1 MPGGSTL
8 SSSIQVPR
16 NQSVYISSNI
26 QLQCNNSLA
35 ISTKW
40 TMKNCTSN
48 CSSSIA
54 FDPSISTTSSE
65 LYIPPRTLP
74 IGKYELTL
82 TVTMIVSS
90 NLTSSLSLYVTI
102 TPSGI
107 IVNLIQLGTSMIT
120 LGYQQNLTLNPGLYS
135 IDLDGYIFNASVNS

>member
-1 MPGGSTL
+1 
-8 SSSIQVPR
+8 
-16 NQSVYISSNI
+16 
-26 QLQCNNSLA
+26 
-35 ISTKW
+35 
-40 TMKNCTSN
+40 
-48 CSSSIA
+48 
-54 FDPSISTTSSE
+54 
-65 LYIPPRTLP
+65 
-74 IGKYELTL
+74 
-82 TVTMIVSS
+82 MIVSS

>member
-1 MPGGSTL
+1 
-8 SSSIQVPR
+8 
-16 NQSVYISSNI
+16 
-26 QLQCNNSLA
+26 
-35 ISTKW
+35 
-40 TMKNCTSN
+40 MKSCTSN
-48 CSSSIA
+48 CSSPIQ
-54 FDPSISTTSSE
+54 FDPSISTTFSE

-82 TVTMIVSS
+82 TVTMIISS
-90 NLTSSLSLYVTI
+90 NLTSSLSSYVTI